1 MSAEGMPPTEPSL
14 LSRPLAAV
22 TRLIVRYPLLVLV
35 AGVAAAVWAL
45 VVSHDRLRFHTNRD
59 DVLNPRSDYNLRW
72 QQYTK
77 EFGDEED
84 VVVVVEGSGRES
96 LVPVLEDLAAA
107 VQGEGRYFHA
117 VMHKVD
123 LSRLRGKGLHYLKPA
138 ELAQIDAFLAQLDP
152 VLQGDWSQLNLVN
165 MAGRMSNLATAPGA
179 ADPALAL
186 AGGGQP
192 GEVLRAAQQA
202 QAKWLA
208 SLTTALSEP
217 GKYQSPWPNMSSSPA
232 GMDDLGS
239 DACRYLLLNN
249 GRIGLVTLRFVQKA
263 TEVENFAQNTDA
275 VEALRAIVARAKA
288 RFPAVQIG
296 LTGLPVMENDE
307 MRLSQS
313 AMTTVTFLSLGG
325 VFLVLVAGFGGL
337 RHSVL
342 ATVALVLGTIWTVG
356 YTTATVGYLN
366 ILSIA
371 FGSILMGLGINYG
384 IYYVARYLQMCVTS
398 RSTAEALVKTAASV
412 GPSITMG
419 SFTAACSFFATALTD
434 FRGIAQLGIIAG
446 GGILLCWLAAM
457 TVLPAMI
464 MLFDAPTFGRKAP
477 APLDIYSG
485 LRLLYRKPR
494 LTLAATLVLT
504 AVLAVGMGKLWY
516 DDNLL
521 NLQPVGLES
530 VQLERKLL
538 TETNQSAWFA
548 LSVAQ
553 DAAEALRR
561 KTAFS
566 RLPSVERVEELASV
580 FPVDKDQDRLADE
593 EQIRPLIDRIH
604 RRLGALPERVP
615 FIPIPAPQQL
625 GQVLAGLGG
634 APAAAPP
641 GAVGPP
647 GTPAAA
653 MAQLGELLRRLP
665 PEELARRVSAF
676 QQRLAADLLGRLVM
690 LRGAANPDPPCLSD
704 LPESLLCRFIGRSG
718 KFLLKIYARH
728 NIWDL
733 AARETFVHEIRTVDK
748 EVTGNPLQVYE
759 ASRDMK
765 QSYQRAAI
773 YALITI
779 VVLLWFDF
787 GSLHYT
793 ILAMAPLA
801 LGVLQMFGLMGLL
814 GIPLNS
820 ANMIV
825 LPLII
830 GLGAENGIHIIND
843 FRRRSAGYRRMS
855 AATTT
860 AVLINSLTT
869 MVGFAALMVA
879 SHQGLWSLGRVLTI
893 GMSCC
898 LMSALVLP
906 NLLVLLPGGQR
917 RAACD
922 EEEHP
927 AAIVP
932 LRLRSQPG
940 SPVPEPHFVAIVRR
954 ESVGTADHA
963 GRC

>member
-1 MSAEGMPPTEPSL
+1 MPPTEPSL

-22 TRLIVRYPLLVLV
+22 TGWIVRYPLLTLV
-35 AGVAAAVWAL
+35 VGVAAAVWAL
-45 VVSHDRLRFHTNRD
+45 AVSHDRLRFHTNRD

-84 VVVVVEGSGRES
+84 VVVAVEGAGREAI
-96 LVPVLEDLAAA
+96 VPVLDELAAA
-107 VQGEGRYFHA
+107 TQQQGRYFHA

-138 ELAQIDAFLAQLDP
+138 ELAQIDAFLAQLEP
-152 VLQGDWSQLNLVN
+152 VLQGDWSQLTLVN
-165 MAGRMSNLATAPGA
+165 MAGRMANLAAAPGA
-179 ADPALAL
+179 SDAVSPLAP
-186 AGGGQP
+186 GGLS

-208 SLTTALSEP
+208 SLMTALSEP

-232 GMDDLGS
+232 GMDDLGA
-239 DACRYLLLNN
+239 DACRYLLLND
-249 GRIGLVTLRFVQKA
+249 GRIGLLMLRFVQKP

-275 VEALRAIVARAKA
+275 VDALRSIVARAKA
-288 RFPAVQIG
+288 RFPAVKIG

-325 VFLVLVAGFGGL
+325 VFLVLVAGLGGL

-342 ATVALVLGTIWTVG
+342 ATVALILGTIWTVG
-356 YTTATVGYLN
+356 YTTVTVGYLN

-384 IYYVARYLQMCVTS
+384 IYYVARYLQMCATS
-398 RSTAEALVKTAASV
+398 RSTAEALRKTAASV

-419 SFTAACSFFATALTD
+419 SVTAALSFFATALTD

-446 GGILLCWLAAM
+446 GGILLCWLAAL

-464 MLFDAPTFGRKAP
+464 MLFDAPTFGQKAP

-494 LTLAATLVLT
+494 LTLVAILALT
-504 AVLAVGMGKLWY
+504 AGLAAGMKRLWY

-530 VQLERKLL
+530 VELERKLL
-538 TETNQSAWFA
+538 TETNESAWFA
-548 LSVAQ
+548 LSVAR
-553 DAAEALRR
+553 DAAEALQR
-561 KTAFS
+561 KAAFS

-580 FPVDKDQDRLADE
+580 FPVDKDQNRLADE
-593 EQIRPLIDRIH
+593 NQLRPLIERIH
-604 RRLGALPERVP
+604 RRLARLPERAP
-615 FIPIPAPQQL
+615 LIPTPAPQQL
-625 GQVLAGLGG
+625 GQVLMALAGT
-634 APAAAPP
+634 AAAPP
-641 GAVGPP
+641 GAPGPP
-647 GTPAAA
+647 GGPAAV
-653 MAQLGELLRRLP
+653 MAPLGQLLRSLP
-665 PEELARRVSAF
+665 PQELARRVSLF
-676 QQRLAADLLGRLVM
+676 QQQVAADLLGRLVM
-690 LRGAANPDPPCLSD
+690 LRSAADPEPPALAD
-704 LPESLLCRFIGRSG
+704 LPDSLLCRFIGRSG

-728 NIWDL
+728 DIWDL

-765 QSYQRAAI
+765 QSYQMAAV

-787 GSLHYT
+787 GSLRYT
-793 ILAMAPLA
+793 LLAMAPLA
-801 LGVLQMFGLMGLL
+801 LGVLQMFGLMGFLS
-814 GIPLNS
+814 IPLNS

-843 FRRRSAGYRRMS
+843 FRRRTAGYRRMS

-917 RAACD
+917 LPAGEGQRQ
-922 EEEHP
+922 P

-932 LRLRSQPG
+932 TRLRGQAG
-940 SPVPEPHFVAIVRR
+940 SPIPAPHFVAIVRKD
-954 ESVGTADHA
+954 SVGAADHA